1 MGTSVLANA
10 INDERLWLQNFESQN
25 HAWSSYHASQ
35 KRGSINICGVDT
47 ILPSITENVH
57 TLATQYHCMN
67 IISKTISVI
76 NPNQTPVDTCDQPVY
91 ALTKQMQWRYPEL
104 FGNSKY
110 FSLFGGLHIEKAL
123 LIVHGEF
130 IKGSGLDKL
139 LGQSNLSITGME
151 NTVVNV
157 ADIKRCRYGLQ
168 ISACAIYQRLVKA
181 FNTKSNITFWEWL
194 AQKSET
200 STMTL
205 YWKNI
210 LEMQIHI
217 LIFIRALRVSNF
229 ELFVVSLKSLMK
241 WFFSLDHYNYAR
253 WLSVHFFDLLS
264 VENSLPDTYQNF
276 KDRHFSFQKPNREF
290 SSIAVDQI
298 REQNNA
304 VLKSVAGVKHILNRQ
319 DESAIPRWELS
330 SHDLAEYLKD
340 FEDVCSQANL

>member
-1 MGTSVLANA
+1 
-10 INDERLWLQNFESQN
+10 
-25 HAWSSYHASQ
+25 
-35 KRGSINICGVDT
+35 
-47 ILPSITENVH
+47 
-57 TLATQYHCMN
+57 MN
-67 IISKTISVI
+67 IICKTISVI

-91 ALTKQMQWRYPEL
+91 ALTKQIQWRYPEL

-157 ADIKRCRYGLQ
+157 TDIKRCRYGLQ
-168 ISACAIYQRLVKA
+168 ISACAIYQQLVKA
-181 FNTKSNITFWEWL
+181 FNTKSNITVWEWL

-217 LIFIRALRVSNF
+217 LIFIRALRESNF
-229 ELFVVSLKSLMK
+229 ELYVVSLKSLMK
-241 WFFSLDHYNYAR
+241 WFFALDRYY
-253 WLSVHFFDLLS
+253 LLCP
-264 VENSLPDTYQNF
+264 LAIG
-276 KDRHFSFQKPNREF
+276 SF
-290 SSIAVDQI
+290 V
-298 REQNNA
+298 
-304 VLKSVAGVKHILNRQ
+304 
-319 DESAIPRWELS
+319 
-330 SHDLAEYLKD
+330 
-340 FEDVCSQANL
+340 

>member
-1 MGTSVLANA
+1 M
-10 INDERLWLQNFESQN
+10 
-25 HAWSSYHASQ
+25 
-35 KRGSINICGVDT
+35 
-47 ILPSITENVH
+47 
-57 TLATQYHCMN
+57 
-67 IISKTISVI
+67 
-76 NPNQTPVDTCDQPVY
+76 
-91 ALTKQMQWRYPEL
+91 
-104 FGNSKY
+104 
-110 FSLFGGLHIEKAL
+110 
-123 LIVHGEF
+123 
-130 IKGSGLDKL
+130 
-139 LGQSNLSITGME
+139 
-151 NTVVNV
+151 
-157 ADIKRCRYGLQ
+157 
-168 ISACAIYQRLVKA
+168 KA
-181 FNTKSNITFWEWL
+181 FNTKSNITVWEWL

-298 REQNNA
+298 HEQNNA

-319 DESAIPRWELS
+319 DESAIPRWELC

>member
-1 MGTSVLANA
+1 
-10 INDERLWLQNFESQN
+10 
-25 HAWSSYHASQ
+25 
-35 KRGSINICGVDT
+35 
-47 ILPSITENVH
+47 
-57 TLATQYHCMN
+57 
-67 IISKTISVI
+67 
-76 NPNQTPVDTCDQPVY
+76 
-91 ALTKQMQWRYPEL
+91 
-104 FGNSKY
+104 
-110 FSLFGGLHIEKAL
+110 
-123 LIVHGEF
+123 
-130 IKGSGLDKL
+130 
-139 LGQSNLSITGME
+139 
-151 NTVVNV
+151 
-157 ADIKRCRYGLQ
+157 
-168 ISACAIYQRLVKA
+168 
-181 FNTKSNITFWEWL
+181 
-194 AQKSET
+194 
-200 STMTL
+200 MTL
-205 YWKNI
+205 CWKNI

-276 KDRHFSFQKPNREF
+276 KDRHFSFQKLNREF

-298 REQNNA
+298 HEQNNA